1 MADTQRRSRP
11 LKPTLRLQAG
21 VSIRLALSK
30 QSVIARMAH
39 PCRLKKVSDGIALF
53 FCIKGGQRSKLIF
66 GMVNLRKNNGFKF
79 EKNRLKAMFQTA

>member
-1 MADTQRRSRP
+1 
-11 LKPTLRLQAG
+11 
-21 VSIRLALSK
+21 
-30 QSVIARMAH
+30 MAH

>member
-1 MADTQRRSRP
+1 MPSEKSFRRHRF
-11 LKPTLRLQAG
+11 
-21 VSIRLALSK
+21 I
-30 QSVIARMAH
+30 
-39 PCRLKKVSDGIALF
+39 